1 MLAAAQP
8 SGLVPMRLGPHF
20 EENARA
26 MLSTV
31 KERLSGMGVPWPAEW
46 PDPTAG
52 GHGGRPVSPAAPVG
66 DSGEWRRAMASI
78 SRLLGEVGTQRQS
91 PAGLKYLQLMLPTF
105 LLWSAA
111 HAPAATCRPAR
122 VLTYPV
128 PAQRRRLRAS
138 GPVHRFYHGHHH
150 TPRHRRPRSRGARH
164 SALIAEIGKVEAER
178 SMLRPL
184 AARAAATADPA
195 TAAERVRDARD
206 LVEGPPPPPLALPPP
221 ARLAPRRHIRRQQD
235 VDPLASIRRVLAR
248 QAAPARSRSDGDGE
262 GRRDRVRRRAAGA
275 DGQACRGQGLQ
286 QGLGR

>member
-31 KERLSGMGVPWPAEW
+31 KERLGGMGVPWPAEW

-52 GHGGRPVSPAAPVG
+52 GHGVRPVAPAAPVG

-111 HAPAATCRPAR
+111 HAPAATFWPAR
-122 VLTYPV
+122 VLTHPV

-164 SALIAEIGKVEAER
+164 PALIAEISEVEAEGP
-178 SMLRPL
+178 ML
-184 AARAAATADPA
+184 
-195 TAAERVRDARD
+195 
-206 LVEGPPPPPLALPPP
+206 
-221 ARLAPRRHIRRQQD
+221 
-235 VDPLASIRRVLAR
+235 
-248 QAAPARSRSDGDGE
+248 
-262 GRRDRVRRRAAGA
+262 
-275 DGQACRGQGLQ
+275 
-286 QGLGR
+286 

>member
-31 KERLSGMGVPWPAEW
+31 KERLGGMGVPWPAEW

-52 GHGGRPVSPAAPVG
+52 GHGVRPVAPAAPVG

-78 SRLLGEVGTQRQS
+78 SRLLGEFGTQKQS

-111 HAPAATCRPAR
+111 HAPAATCGPAR
-122 VLTYPV
+122 VLTHPA
-128 PAQRRRLRAS
+128 PAQRGGLRAA
-138 GPVHRFYHGHHH
+138 GPVHRVHHGYHH
-150 TPRHRRPRSRGARH
+150 TPRHRRPRSRGSRH
-164 SALIAEIGKVEAER
+164 PALVAEIGQVEAER
-178 SMLRPL
+178 PMLRPSP
-184 AARAAATADPA
+184 ARAAAAADPA
-195 TAAERVRDARD
+195 TAAERIRDARD

-221 ARLAPRRHIRRQQD
+221 ARRAPRRHIRREQD
-235 VDPLASIRRVLAR
+235 IDPMASIRRLLAR
-248 QAAPARSRSDGDGE
+248 QAAPARPRRNGVGE
-262 GRRDRVRRRAAGA
+262 GRRD
-275 DGQACRGQGLQ
+275 
-286 QGLGR
+286 